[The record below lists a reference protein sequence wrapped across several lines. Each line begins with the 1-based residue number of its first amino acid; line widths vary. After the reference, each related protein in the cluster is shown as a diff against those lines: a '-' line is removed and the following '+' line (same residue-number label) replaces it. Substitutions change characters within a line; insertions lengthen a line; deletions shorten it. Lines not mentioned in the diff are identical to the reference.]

1 MTDYILTAKTYFS
14 MTNKYSFLILY
25 LCLFFCHG
33 ICAQTNQI
41 NWTDQTSSIQNSTL
55 DDGTDPEDNRSSAW
69 RWGTP
74 AVRGWKLTGLKGTT
88 GAWIP
93 EQNKFYHMVGVYD
106 RNARTITLYRDGEN
120 TGSVSAKGKM
130 VLAKSNDETDP
141 YKYHKFTLVG
151 DPAFSNHNKEDI
163 CAQTIPSEVVMARM
177 YDGVLTEAQVKQLYE
192 QVKPLAEYEG
202 TTGSKDQASADLV
215 TNVQYLS
222 EVDALNTGSQF
233 VIYADGLQ
241 SGDQI
246 EFTDANSSSSAT
258 KATTFTSSL
267 NIMTAKTGM
276 QRVSGNATISG
287 NSASCTLPTTAGTYK
302 MTLTRNGQTQ
312 NLGYMRINSVVSSLN
327 YSNTFGIVA
336 HRGVHTSAPENS
348 KEALRAAL
356 EANYYG
362 SETDIRMS
370 SDGTLFVIHDQY
382 FDRANHKSSTISTN
396 NLEIESTAARTIK
409 SECTLT
415 NGEVLPTLEEL
426 LDIMKESQYI
436 GKSTKLVIEVK
447 TNKKGGTNLSNT
459 KAAAKAAMDLVNT
472 KGLNDRVEYIA
483 FSWETCK
490 DLVIYA
496 KTKNISNV
504 SIQYLCN
511 NATNSSGISNYGGQR
526 SQTEMQTAG
535 ITGLDYDLTKVDNA
549 YLFDNQTYNTFH
561 TANMTVNVWTINTL
575 AEARKALEYGCDY
588 ITTNI
593 PAELVMLK
601 EYIDLNNNIT
611 Q

>member
-14 MTNKYSFLILY
+14 MTNKYSFLILC
-25 LCLFFCHG
+25 LCLFFSHD
-33 ICAQTNQI
+33 ICAQTNKI
-41 NWTDQTSSIQNSTL
+41 IWTDQTNRIDNSTL
-55 DDGTDPEDNRSSAW
+55 NEGTDPEDNSSSAW

-130 VLAKSNDETDP
+130 VLAISKDTSDP

-202 TTGSKDQASADLV
+202 TTGSKDQTSADLV

-222 EVDALNTGSQF
+222 EVDVLSRGSQF
-233 VIYADGLQ
+233 IIHADGLT
-241 SGDQI
+241 SNDQI
-246 EFTDANSSSSAT
+246 EFTNANTSSSAT
-258 KATTFTSSL
+258 KATTFTSRL
-267 NIMTAKTGM
+267 NIMPAKTAM
-276 QRVSGNATISG
+276 QRVSVYTAASGSAT
-287 NSASCTLPTTAGTYK
+287 CPLPTTAGTYK
-302 MTLTRNGQTQ
+302 MTLKRGSQTQ
-312 NLGYMRINSVVSSLN
+312 NLGYMRINSVVEKLN
-327 YSNTFGIVA
+327 YGNTFGIVA

-348 KEALRAAL
+348 REGLRAAL

-382 FDRANHKSSTISTN
+382 FDTANHKSSTSGPD
-396 NLEIESTAARTIK
+396 LEIEDNTASTIK
-409 SECTLT
+409 SACTLT
-415 NGEVLPTLEEL
+415 NGEVLPTLGDL
-426 LDIMKESQYI
+426 LDIMNESQYS

-447 TNKKGGTNLSNT
+447 TNKKGKTTSLDNT
-459 KAAAKAAMDLVNT
+459 KAAAKAAMDLVNE

-490 DLVIYA
+490 ELVTYA
-496 KTKNISNV
+496 NTKKISNV
-504 SIQYLCN
+504 KVQYLCN
-511 NATNSSGISNYGGQR
+511 NATNSSGISNYGGKR

-575 AEARKALEYGCDY
+575 AEARKALGYGCDY

>member
-1 MTDYILTAKTYFS
+1 

-25 LCLFFCHG
+25 LCLFFCHD

-41 NWTDQTSSIQNSTL
+41 NWTDQTSKIQNSTL
-55 DDGTDPEDNRSSAW
+55 NEGTDPEDNSSSAW
-69 RWGTP
+69 RWGTK

-120 TGSVSAKGKM
+120 TGSVSVKGKM
-130 VLAKSNDETDP
+130 VLAKSSDTTDP

-177 YDGVLTEAQVKQLYE
+177 YDDVLTEAQVKQLYE

-222 EVDALNTGSQF
+222 EVDALSSGSKF

-241 SGDQI
+241 SSDQI
-246 EFTDANSSSSAT
+246 EFTNANSTSSAT
-258 KATTFTSSL
+258 KATTFTSRL
-267 NIMTAKTGM
+267 NIMPAKTGM
-276 QRVSGNATISG
+276 QRASVASTAALGSAT
-287 NSASCTLPTTAGTYK
+287 CTLPKTAGTYK
-302 MTLTRNGQTQ
+302 MTLKRGGQTQ
-312 NLGYMRINSVVSSLN
+312 NLGYMRINSVVEKLN
-327 YSNTFGIVA
+327 YGNTFGIVA

-348 KEALRAAL
+348 REGLRAAL

-382 FDRANHKSSTISTN
+382 FDTANHKSSTISTN
-396 NLEIESTAARTIK
+396 NLEIENKTASTIK

-415 NGEVLPTLEEL
+415 NGEVLPTLGEL
-426 LDIMKESQYI
+426 LDIMKEDKYN

-447 TNKKGGTNLSNT
+447 TNKKGKTTSLDNT
-459 KAAAKAAMDLVNT
+459 KAAAKAAMDLVNE
-472 KGLNDRVEYIA
+472 KGMNDRVEYIA

-490 DLVIYA
+490 ELVAYA
-496 KTKNISNV
+496 NTKNISNV
-504 SIQYLCN
+504 
-511 NATNSSGISNYGGQR
+511 
-526 SQTEMQTAG
+526 
-535 ITGLDYDLTKVDNA
+535 KV
-549 YLFDNQTYNTFH
+549 Q
-561 TANMTVNVWTINTL
+561 
-575 AEARKALEYGCDY
+575 
-588 ITTNI
+588 
-593 PAELVMLK
+593 
-601 EYIDLNNNIT
+601 
-611 Q
+611 

>member
-1 MTDYILTAKTYFS
+1 
-14 MTNKYSFLILY
+14 MTNKYSFLILC

-41 NWTDQTSSIQNSTL
+41 IWTDQTSKIQNSTL
-55 DDGTDPEDNRSSAW
+55 DEGTDPEDEDNSKSSAW
-69 RWGTP
+69 RWGTK
-74 AVRGWKLTGLKGTT
+74 AERGWKLTGLKGTT

-106 RNARTITLYRDGEN
+106 RDARTITLYRDGEN

-130 VLAKSNDETDP
+130 VLAKSNDKTDP

-222 EVDALNTGSQF
+222 EVDALSSGSQF

-258 KATTFTSSL
+258 KATT
-267 NIMTAKTGM
+267 
-276 QRVSGNATISG
+276 ISG
-287 NSASCTLPTTAGTYK
+287 KKATCTLPIAAGTYK
-302 MTLTRNGQTQ
+302 MTLTRGGEKQ

-327 YSNTFGIVA
+327 YGNSFGIVA

-348 KEALRAAL
+348 REALRAAL

-382 FDRANHKSSTISTN
+382 FDKANHQSSTSSTSST
-396 NLEIESTAARTIK
+396 NLEIEGNNASTIQSA
-409 SECTLT
+409 CTLT
-415 NGEVLPTLEEL
+415 NGEVLPTLGEL
-426 LDIMKESQYI
+426 LDIMNESQYS

-447 TNKKGGTNLSNT
+447 TNKKDGTTSLVNT
-459 KAAAKAAMDLVNT
+459 KNAAKKAMDLVNT

-483 FSWETCK
+483 FSWDTCK
-490 DLVIYA
+490 DLVTYA

-511 NATNSSGISNYGGQR
+511 NATNSSGISNYGGKR

-561 TANMTVNVWTINTL
+561 NANMTVNVWTINTL

>member
-14 MTNKYSFLILY
+14 MTNKYSFLILC

-41 NWTDQTSSIQNSTL
+41 NWTDQTSSIKNSTL
-55 DDGTDPEDNRSSAW
+55 DEGTDPEDDKSSAW
-69 RWGTP
+69 RWGTK
-74 AVRGWKLTGLKGTT
+74 AERGWKLTGLKGTT

-130 VLAKSNDETDP
+130 VLAKSNDTSDP

-222 EVDALNTGSQF
+222 EVDALSTDSKF

-241 SGDQI
+241 SNDQI
-246 EFTDANSSSSAT
+246 TFTNANGSSSAT
-258 KATTFTSSL
+258 KATTFTSRL
-267 NIMTAKTGM
+267 NIMPAKTGM
-276 QRVSGNATISG
+276 QRASAASTAALGSAT
-287 NSASCTLPTTAGTYK
+287 CTLPTTAGTYK
-302 MTLTRNGQTQ
+302 MTLTRGRQTQ

-327 YSNTFGIVA
+327 YGNTFGIVA

-348 KEALRAAL
+348 REGLRAAL

-382 FDRANHKSSTISTN
+382 FDTANHKSSTSDTD
-396 NLEIESTAARTIK
+396 LEIEDNTASTIESA
-409 SECTLT
+409 CTLT
-415 NGEVLPTLEEL
+415 NGEVLPTLGEL
-426 LDIMKESQYI
+426 LDIMNESQYS

-447 TNKKGGTNLSNT
+447 TNKKGKTTSLDNT
-459 KAAAKAAMDLVNT
+459 KAAAKAAMDLVNE

-490 DLVIYA
+490 ELVTYA
-496 KTKNISNV
+496 NTKKISNV

-511 NATNSSGISNYGGQR
+511 NATNSSGISDYGGRR